1 MIPDDPTMPD
11 AARNPRELIVDNPT
25 GKNRNEMQAQLA
37 LDVITR
43 GTMAIRE
50 SMRRFFPDADLT
62 SMANEARELARKVV
76 AGDRSHFANMICM
89 QALALDA
96 EAAELSRRAN
106 TLLDSKPDLALSM
119 LDVGIRMRQVCI
131 NSANCLSRMDIETKR
146 AGGRARGRAS
156 KAGADR

>member
-1 MIPDDPTMPD
+1 MHEGGWRIMGVSLIKRWLIMPGGDRDPG
-11 AARNPRELIVDNPT
+11 ALIVDNPH
-25 GKNRNEMQAQLA
+25 GKSKNELQAQLA

-89 QALALDA
+89 QALA
-96 EAAELSRRAN
+96 
-106 TLLDSKPDLALSM
+106 
-119 LDVGIRMRQVCI
+119 
-131 NSANCLSRMDIETKR
+131 
-146 AGGRARGRAS
+146 
-156 KAGADR
+156 